1 MKMRTHLSL
10 LSNRMPIELA
20 KRLSPLGVSAEQ
32 IAEIYG
38 SITVAKEEEGAIR
51 EGVIAGA

>member
-10 LSNRMPIELA
+10 LSNRMPIELT

-32 IAEIYG
+32 IADIYG